1 MLLRARLNGGG
12 GGRTDL
18 VPKENV
24 ERWLKYLRNEYPTV
38 AFKASTQTQ
47 RTHIGQA
54 SVSFEHASDS
64 ALGTSECIGTAAPA
78 FGEGEQGRSA
88 VRSLCTWRIHVGR

>member
-1 MLLRARLNGGG
+1 MGESAGACMWP
-12 GGRTDL
+12 DL

-64 ALGTSECIGTAAPA
+64 ALGTSECIGMVYTC
-78 FGEGEQGRSA
+78 
-88 VRSLCTWRIHVGR
+88 VVYM